1 MKEPEYTEG
10 PKAAE
15 NFEEAMKTIFK
26 APKPV
31 KKGKKKDTRSTSLR
45 KQKRECVEFVASE
58 KATHI
63 VLRRQG
69 HTDA

>member
-1 MKEPEYTEG
+1 MKEPEYIEG

-45 KQKRECVEFVASE
+45 KPKRSD
-58 KATHI
+58 K
-63 VLRRQG
+63 
-69 HTDA
+69 D